1 MMNLA
6 IAVTV
11 LAIVAFF
18 AVIFYGIE
26 KVSEA

>member
-6 IAVTV
+6 VAATII
-11 LAIVAFF
+11 AIVAFF

-26 KVSEA
+26 KVSEI

>member
-1 MMNLA
+1 MSLA
-6 IAVTV
+6 TV
-11 LAIVAFF
+11 LAVLGIVSFF

>member
-6 IAVTV
+6 IAATI

-18 AVIFYGIE
+18 VVIFYGIE
-26 KVSEA
+26 KVSEI